1 MIVCD
6 RVNWFFNLSVEFE
19 VQTTNHMEQSD
30 TKIIVY
36 AYFN

>member
-1 MIVCD
+1 MY
-6 RVNWFFNLSVEFE
+6 WFLLFNDVILWDIS

-30 TKIIVY
+30 PKIIVY